1 MKNDLGLN
9 RMIQEYRGKRVELSQ
24 EVIGPDVHDFMEMVV
39 NFMLATGWSS
49 VTIQSGLE
57 SAAEELESR
66 NPTEKELK
74 EDLDE

>member
-9 RMIQEYRGKRVELSQ
+9 KITQEYRGKRVELSQ

-39 NFMLATGWSS
+39 NFMLATGWDLR
-49 VTIQSGLE
+49 TIRSGLE
-57 SAAEELESR
+57 SAAQEMEDRMPKLE
-66 NPTEKELK
+66 